1 LLKNSIFIMAR
12 MKQMARKST
21 GCKAHRMELV
31 TKAARAAAP
40 TAGRIKKPHQ
50 YHPGTVAVS

>member
-1 LLKNSIFIMAR
+1 MAR

-21 GCKAHRMELV
+21 GGKAHRMELV
-31 TKAARAAAP
+31 TKAAPAAAP